1 MQSLAG
7 RHRCV
12 LLRHFSM
19 VDHAAY
25 ATGVLY
31 TAVHTLMSSKTSDLA
46 VNKAFQLLQNA
57 MQHLNITNIHTLV
70 DEFIASEN
78 TEEIV
83 LWSIDNDEKI
93 LQSSSNGIMDI
104 IPSEPRKST
113 GGDHNRYYMPDFLQY
128 LRKCWMNCFGLWTA
142 LLRGDLDHHQY
153 PTEGSPELDNLDFPS
168 NRTDGDIEQVKYTSQ
183 LTGGRGGAT
192 QFIHYYMKLHAYR

>member
-1 MQSLAG
+1 
-7 RHRCV
+7 
-12 LLRHFSM
+12 
-19 VDHAAY
+19 
-25 ATGVLY
+25 
-31 TAVHTLMSSKTSDLA
+31 
-46 VNKAFQLLQNA
+46 

-113 GGDHNRYYMPDFLQY
+113 GGEYNRYYMPDFLQY

-142 LLRGDLDHHQY
+142 LLRGDLDRHQY

-168 NRTDGDIEQVKYTSQ
+168 NRTDGDIEQTPTS
-183 LTGGRGGAT
+183 LRC
-192 QFIHYYMKLHAYR
+192 QFCV